1 MPPVLNM
8 PGLDIWQGGEYA
20 RVTQGAEYALISLKG
35 GVRYIFASLLLGL
48 NESTCQ
54 MKKNVFFISL
64 QNLFWLLRKSNFRI
78 LCFQI
83 S

>member
-20 RVTQGAEYALISLKG
+20 RVTQAAEYALISLKG

-54 MKKNVFFISL
+54 MKKNVF
-64 QNLFWLLRKSNFRI
+64 LFHFKTSFR
-78 LCFQI
+78 

>member
-35 GVRYIFASLLLGL
+35 GVRYIFASLFLGL

-54 MKKNVFFISL
+54 MKKNVF
-64 QNLFWLLRKSNFRI
+64 LFHFKTSFR
-78 LCFQI
+78 

>member
-8 PGLDIWQGGEYA
+8 PGLDIWQGGKYA
-20 RVTQGAEYALISLKG
+20 RVTQAAEYVLISLKG
-35 GVRYIFASLLLGL
+35 GIRYIFFSLFLGL

-54 MKKNVFFISL
+54 MKKNVF
-64 QNLFWLLRKSNFRI
+64 LFHFKTSFR
-78 LCFQI
+78 